1 MSTSTAA
8 TTATSQ
14 PQLRLHSTPVAGA
27 PTPGM
32 FDPVSWA
39 RIRLAVDAVV
49 LSLAAMAAVFGA
61 TALRLSWTSRAL
73 GAAFPFLILV
83 ILHLRSNPDDRISSS
98 LVDTLAQILG
108 VVSLGAMLVIAVDSM
123 LGASHPV
130 ALALRLWV
138 FSLFYLS
145 IARASMR
152 SIRAQALRTGSLG
165 TPTLV
170 VGAGVVGE
178 HLVSR
183 LLEHPGYG
191 LNPVALLDASPL
203 SGSGI
208 PGPGAVPILD
218 GSGGLLDAVQRTG
231 ARKVIVAFSSEPDG
245 AWVKA
250 LEHCRRQGVEVA
262 LVPRMY
268 ELINERSTLDHVGGM
283 PLVVL
288 RPTDPLSWQF
298 AVKHTIDRAV
308 AAAALIALSPVLALI
323 ALSVKT
329 TSAGPILFRQRR
341 VGRDGH
347 EFDLLKFRTM
357 VDIAAESRFEPPRGL
372 APGGVE
378 GYDRRTRLGQMLRRS
393 SLDELPQLINVLCGD
408 MSIVGPR
415 PERPHFVARFNR
427 EVARYDSRHRV
438 KSGITG
444 WAQVHGL
451 RGQTSIADRVEWD
464 NFYIQNWS
472 LRLDLRI
479 AVLTLIEVF
488 RFRG

>member
-1 MSTSTAA
+1 MPPPA
-8 TTATSQ
+8 
-14 PQLRLHSTPVAGA
+14 R
-27 PTPGM
+27 M
-32 FDPVSWA
+32 FDPIAWA

-49 LSLAAMAAVFGA
+49 LSLAASAAVFGA
-61 TALRLSWTSRAL
+61 TDLGLSWTSRVI
-73 GAAFPFLILV
+73 GAAFPFLILT
-83 ILHLRSNPDDRISSS
+83 ILHLRRSPEDRISSS
-98 LVDTLAQILG
+98 LMDNLTQILG
-108 VVSLGAMLVIAVDSM
+108 VVSLGAMLVIALDST
-123 LGASHPV
+123 LGAPHPV

-152 SIRAQALRTGSLG
+152 SIRAQALRTGTLG

-178 HLVSR
+178 HLVNR
-183 LLEHPGYG
+183 LRAQPGYG
-191 LNPVALLDASPL
+191 LNPVGILDWGPLADVALPGHAADDVVPL
-203 SGSGI
+203 
-208 PGPGAVPILD
+208 LD
-218 GSGGLLDAVQRTG
+218 GSGGLLDAVMRTG
-231 ARKVIVAFSSEPDG
+231 ARKVIVAFSSESDRLLV
-245 AWVKA
+245 AA
-250 LEHCRRQGVEVA
+250 LESCRRHGVEVA

-283 PLVVL
+283 PLLVL
-288 RPTDPLSWQF
+288 RPTDPRSWQF
-298 AVKHTIDRAV
+298 AVKHTIDRLV
-308 AAAALIALSPVLALI
+308 AAIALIVMSPLLAVI
-323 ALSVKT
+323 AFAIRC
-329 TSAGPILFRQRR
+329 TSSGPILFRQRR

-357 VDIAAESRFEPPRGL
+357 APNASEKQFEPPRGL

-378 GYDRRTRLGQMLRRS
+378 GDDRRTRLGHLLRRS
-393 SLDELPQLINVLCGD
+393 SLDELPQLFNVLRGD
-408 MSIVGPR
+408 MSLVGPR
-415 PERPHFVARFNR
+415 PERPHFVARFNQ
-427 EVARYDSRHRV
+427 EVARYESRHRV

-451 RGQTSIADRVEWD
+451 RGQTSITDRVEWD

>member
-1 MSTSTAA
+1 MKASTTPDLKSCYEHFNGGHDRNFATPAA
-8 TTATSQ
+8 APLDAGRWCADARDVRSGFVGPDPSCGRRSRPLARGHGRRVRRHRAPSQ
-14 PQLRLHSTPVAGA
+14 LDQPRARCRVPVPDPRDPASPEQPGRQDLQQPRGYAGA
-27 PTPGM
+27 DSRCGLTRRDARDRRRFDARREPPGR
-32 FDPVSWA
+32 A
-39 RIRLAVDAVV
+39 G
-49 LSLAAMAAVFGA
+49 AA
-61 TALRLSWTSRAL
+61 AL
-73 GAAFPFLILV
+73 GL
-83 ILHLRSNPDDRISSS
+83 
-98 LVDTLAQILG
+98 
-108 VVSLGAMLVIAVDSM
+108 
-123 LGASHPV
+123 
-130 ALALRLWV
+130 LALLPEHP
-138 FSLFYLS
+138 
-145 IARASMR
+145 RASMR

-347 EFDLLKFRTM
+347 ESTSLSSARWSTSPLRADL
-357 VDIAAESRFEPPRGL
+357 
-372 APGGVE
+372 
-378 GYDRRTRLGQMLRRS
+378 
-393 SLDELPQLINVLCGD
+393 
-408 MSIVGPR
+408 
-415 PERPHFVARFNR
+415 
-427 EVARYDSRHRV
+427 
-438 KSGITG
+438 
-444 WAQVHGL
+444 
-451 RGQTSIADRVEWD
+451 
-464 NFYIQNWS
+464 S
-472 LRLDLRI
+472 LRAALHPEGSRGMTAARDLGKCSA
-479 AVLTLIEVF
+479 AVRSTSF
-488 RFRG
+488 RN

>member
-1 MSTSTAA
+1 
-8 TTATSQ
+8 
-14 PQLRLHSTPVAGA
+14 
-27 PTPGM
+27 M
-32 FDPVSWA
+32 FDPIAWA

-49 LSLAAMAAVFGA
+49 LSLAASAAVFGA
-61 TALRLSWTSRAL
+61 TSLGLSWTSRFL
-73 GAAFPFLILV
+73 GAAFPFLVLTM
-83 ILHLRSNPDDRISSS
+83 LHLRRSPDDRISSS
-98 LVDTLAQILG
+98 LMDNLTQILG
-108 VVSLGAMLVIAVDSM
+108 VVSLAAMLVIAIDSM
-123 LGASHPV
+123 LGAPHPV

-152 SIRAQALRTGSLG
+152 SIRAQALRNGTLG

-178 HLVSR
+178 HLVNR
-183 LLEHPGYG
+183 LAENPRYG
-191 LNPVALLDASPL
+191 LNPVGILDWGPLAATPASHNANDVVPL
-203 SGSGI
+203 
-208 PGPGAVPILD
+208 LD
-218 GSGGLLDAVQRTG
+218 GSGGLLDAVMRTG
-231 ARKVIVAFSSEPDG
+231 ARKVIVAFSSESDG
-245 AWVKA
+245 LLVAA
-250 LEHCRRQGVEVA
+250 LESCRRHGVEVA

-283 PLVVL
+283 PLLVL
-288 RPTDPLSWQF
+288 RPTDPRSWQF
-298 AVKHTIDRAV
+298 AVKHTIDRVLAGTALIVMSPLLAMIAV
-308 AAAALIALSPVLALI
+308 AIRC
-323 ALSVKT
+323 
-329 TSAGPILFRQRR
+329 TSSGPILFRQRR

-347 EFDLLKFRTM
+347 QFDLLKFRTM
-357 VDIAAESRFEPPRGL
+357 VPCVAEVQFEPSRGL

-378 GYDRRTRLGQMLRRS
+378 GADRRTRLGQLLRRS
-393 SLDELPQLINVLCGD
+393 SLDELPQLLNVLRGD
-408 MSIVGPR
+408 MSLVGPR
-415 PERPHFVARFNR
+415 PERPHFVARFNQ
-427 EVARYDSRHRV
+427 EVARYESRHRV

-479 AVLTLIEVF
+479 AVMTLIEVF